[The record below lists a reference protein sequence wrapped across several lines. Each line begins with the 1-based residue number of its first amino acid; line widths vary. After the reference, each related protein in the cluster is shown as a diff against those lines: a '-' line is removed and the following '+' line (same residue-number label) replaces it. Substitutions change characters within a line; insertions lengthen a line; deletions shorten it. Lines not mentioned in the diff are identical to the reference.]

1 MFSGTLVIFDAL
13 VSAREEFDLTS
24 AASSKVASS
33 GNGGSVNGSSSKVV
47 SGGKEG
53 VGGDLELSGGGGFER
68 PLAALSSKS
77 SSPISS
83 LRLPSG
89 PSSRSF

>member
-1 MFSGTLVIFDAL
+1 MFDAL
-13 VSAREEFDLTS
+13 VLVLEEFDLTS
-24 AASSKVASS
+24 ATSSKVASS
-33 GNGGSVNGSSSKVV
+33 GSGGSVNDSSSKVA
-47 SGGKEG
+47 SGGKG
-53 VGGDLELSGGGGFER
+53 GIGGDLEFSGGGGFER
-68 PLAALSSKS
+68 PSAALSSKS